1 MLRSVTIVNGSTVL
15 RSVDQRNPLVNASC
29 CTTHDPEDDATQQ
42 ALRFA
47 GSQLNR
53 RANEPISVVVH
64 QVCELGI
71 ALDAVPCG
79 RRPDARSVG
88 P

>member
-1 MLRSVTIVNGSTVL
+1 MLRAMTIVSGSTVL
-15 RSVDQRNPLVNASC
+15 RSVDQRNPLVNASS
-29 CTTHDPEDDATQQ
+29 AQRMI
-42 ALRFA
+42 LRIMRRERPR

-53 RANEPISVVVH
+53 RSNEPITVVVH
-64 QVCELGI
+64 QVCVFDI